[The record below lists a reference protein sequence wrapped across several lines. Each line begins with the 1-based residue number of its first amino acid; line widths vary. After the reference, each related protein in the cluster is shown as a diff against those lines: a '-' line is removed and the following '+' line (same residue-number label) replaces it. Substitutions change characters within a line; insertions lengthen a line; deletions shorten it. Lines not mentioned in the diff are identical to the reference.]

1 MPRLRRPHVPIEARC
16 RVVLRQLGDM
26 LADDT
31 ILWGKTAHGGLGAIL
46 DDRLGKLAVLLNCEV
61 KELRLDHDPAL
72 AIRKKLYRTPNGGHV
87 WSWEILKDAG
97 EVVRYEPDANDPA
110 HLRYRPHA
118 AQHAG
123 SHHVKTNIRGDGAQ
137 HPDRVLIKRL
147 RRRTKAVSRKR
158 RSTASK
164 LPVRGFRSAVNKSK
178 AKRKSAWPKGRK
190 LQGRPFERKKR

>member
-1 MPRLRRPHVPIEARC
+1 MPRLYRPTISVAIKC
-16 RVVLRQLGDM
+16 RVVLRQLGEM
-26 LADDT
+26 FVDDV
-31 ILWGKTAHGGLGAIL
+31 IAANRFVPRDHRKRSLGRLL
-46 DDRLGKLAVLLNCEV
+46 DEKLAALAELLRCEV
-61 KELRLDHDPAL
+61 TELRLDHDPAL
-72 AIRKKLYRTPNGGHV
+72 AIRKKLYLTPNGGHV
-87 WSWEILKDAG
+87 WTFEILKEG

-147 RRRTKAVSRKR
+147 R
-158 RSTASK
+158 
-164 LPVRGFRSAVNKSK
+164 
-178 AKRKSAWPKGRK
+178 KRKGDQRIKRHVAFRGKNKVTRKQAWPTGRK